1 MYVPD
6 PQKGDDLTLKTIL
19 WLMAHT
25 LRNTFRKRSNII
37 LFLLPVAGV
46 LLSAGLYGNAG
57 GTGLRIGIV
66 QQDGADAVGRDVAA
80 FIGALD
86 GVKITETSDADLKDQ
101 IAAGK
106 LDAGIVI
113 PAGFGETL
121 KTGSPEQLELLSV
134 KGAQVTAYVQ
144 AMLDGYLNN
153 VASIAAET
161 KGDKARFEQIY
172 GEYTKGGFK
181 VDRERLNDASNV
193 KDTTY
198 QSLGFLVAFIMFS
211 SVNMSEMI
219 LREKENRT
227 FLRLLSSPVTAK
239 SYVAA
244 NVAVNIVA
252 MVCQIALTLFFM
264 RAVLHIDSG
273 VPVMQLA
280 LILVLFGLGAIA
292 LSLLIVALAKSR
304 GQSSALQNLIITP
317 TCLLAGCYFPMD
329 IMPDAIRKV
338 GAFLPQH
345 WLLDA
350 VNRLQHGDSFGSLYM
365 NLLVLAA
372 FAAAFAAIAIFRFSR
387 NNDTRTFV

>member
-1 MYVPD
+1 M
-6 PQKGDDLTLKTIL
+6 KTIL

-46 LLSAGLYGNAG
+46 MLSAGLYGQTG
-57 GTGLRIGIV
+57 GTGLSIGIV

-80 FIGALD
+80 FVGALD
-86 GVKITETSDADLKDQ
+86 GVKLTDTSDADLRDR

-113 PAGFGETL
+113 PPGFGESL
-121 KTGSPEQLELLSV
+121 KAGKPMQLELLSV

-153 VASIAAET
+153 VASIAAQA
-161 KGDKARFEQIY
+161 KGDEARFEQIY
-172 GEYTKGGFK
+172 GEYTKGSFK
-181 VDRERLNDASNV
+181 VSREQLTDASNV

-198 QSLGFLVAFIMFS
+198 QSLGFLVAFMMFS
-211 SVNMSEMI
+211 AVNMSEMI

-244 NVAVNIVA
+244 NVAVNVVA
-252 MVCQIALTLFFM
+252 MVFQTALTLCFM
-264 RAVLHIDSG
+264 RYVLDIDSG
-273 VPVMQLA
+273 VPIMQLA
-280 LILVLFGLGAIA
+280 FSLVLFGIGAIA
-292 LSLLIVALAKSR
+292 LSLLIVSLSKSR

-317 TCLLAGCYFPMD
+317 TCLLAGCYFPME
-329 IMPDAIRKV
+329 IMPDAIRKI

-345 WLLDA
+345 WLLDT
-350 VNRLQHGDSFGSLYM
+350 VNRLQQGDSFGSLYM
-365 NLLVLAA
+365 NLLILAA

>member
-1 MYVPD
+1 M
-6 PQKGDDLTLKTIL
+6 KTFL

-25 LRNTFRKRSNII
+25 LRNTIRKRSNII

-46 LLSAGLYGNAG
+46 LLSAGLYGQTG
-57 GTGLRIGIV
+57 GTGLRIGIA
-66 QQDGADAVGRDVAA
+66 QQDGADVLGRDVAA
-80 FIGALD
+80 FVGGLD
-86 GVKITETSDADLKDQ
+86 GIKLTDTSDADLRER

-121 KTGSPEQLELLSV
+121 RAGKPMQLELLSV

-144 AMLDGYLNN
+144 TMLNDYLHN
-153 VASIAAET
+153 VASIAAQAG
-161 KGDKARFEQIY
+161 GDQARFEQIY
-172 GEYTKGGFK
+172 REYTEGSFK
-181 VDRERLNDASNV
+181 VSREQLTDSSNV

-198 QSLGFLVAFIMFS
+198 QAIGFLVAFIMFS
-211 SVNMSEMI
+211 SVNMTEMI

-227 FLRLLSSPVTAK
+227 FLRLLSSPVTART
-239 SYVAA
+239 YVAA

-252 MVCQIALTLFFM
+252 MVCQIALTLAFM

-280 LILVLFGLGAIA
+280 VILVLFGLGAIA
-292 LSLLIVALAKSR
+292 LSLLIVALSKSR

-350 VNRLQHGDSFGSLYM
+350 VNRLQHGDSFGNLYM

>member
-1 MYVPD
+1 
-6 PQKGDDLTLKTIL
+6 
-19 WLMAHT
+19 MAHT
-25 LRNTFRKRSNII
+25 FRNTFRKRSNMI

-46 LLSAGLYGNAG
+46 LLSAGLYGSAG
-57 GTGLRIGIV
+57 GAGLRIGIV
-66 QQDGADAVGRDVAA
+66 QQDGAGAVGRDIAA
-80 FIGALD
+80 FVGALD

-113 PAGFGETL
+113 PAGFGEKL
-121 KTGSPEQLELLSV
+121 KAGSPEQLELLSV

-153 VASIAAET
+153 VASIASET
-161 KGDKARFEQIY
+161 KGDKARFDQIY
-172 GEYTKGGFK
+172 AAYAQGGFN

-227 FLRLLSSPVTAK
+227 FLRLLSSPVTAR

-252 MVCQIALTLFFM
+252 MIGQIALTLTFM
-264 RAVLHIDSG
+264 RGVLHIDSG

-292 LSLLIVALAKSR
+292 LSLMIVSLSKSK

-345 WLLDA
+345 WLLDT

-365 NLLVLAA
+365 NLLVLTA